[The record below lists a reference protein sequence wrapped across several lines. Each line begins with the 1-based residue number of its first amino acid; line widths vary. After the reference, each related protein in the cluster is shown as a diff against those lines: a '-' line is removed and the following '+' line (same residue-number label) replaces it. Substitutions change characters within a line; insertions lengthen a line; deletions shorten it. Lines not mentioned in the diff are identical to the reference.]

1 MKYANHFSNN
11 GNMQNQQFID
21 KQKIPNNQI
30 HSVLNLITIAT
41 CIIVFGCSHS
51 SPQQQTIHEI
61 REDVV
66 ETPSTNTYA
75 TIAVPGHLSYLCLDN
90 NRRNPIAWVATS
102 REHRGQNWLRVID
115 LKSQEILASTM
126 LSNTTKAMACGDHTL
141 VINTY
146 DGLFRRY
153 KLQTKN
159 PTLKLEITHQSDGY
173 GTPRLSS
180 GIILINDDDA
190 QQGLAYHHLEEP
202 FTTPAQTI
210 TFSNAHE
217 ENLYFDVQDHFF
229 TAITTHRNLYVFDLK
244 SKTLNYLI
252 KQALDFE
259 PSALSQANS
268 FIYILDK
275 NDNNLNSELYIYK
288 IDRNTT
294 ELVNTIKTQCI
305 QQIMAHPDGAFL
317 LSNHST
323 CGNRLSWYSNI
334 TKTVQIIAQ
343 QPQASAYH
351 LPHVRTENG
360 LIWFDSMP
368 ENAGHFKAFDYT
380 IQNGQ
385 PILRQR
391 YGFEAP
397 SGILSADFHP
407 DHGLLI
413 GTACFGC
420 ETNDTYSNKSRVLY
434 FNTSK
439 K

>member
-1 MKYANHFSNN
+1 
-11 GNMQNQQFID
+11 
-21 KQKIPNNQI
+21 
-30 HSVLNLITIAT
+30 
-41 CIIVFGCSHS
+41 
-51 SPQQQTIHEI
+51 
-61 REDVV
+61 
-66 ETPSTNTYA
+66 
-75 TIAVPGHLSYLCLDN
+75 
-90 NRRNPIAWVATS
+90 
-102 REHRGQNWLRVID
+102 
-115 LKSQEILASTM
+115 
-126 LSNTTKAMACGDHTL
+126 MACGDQTL

-146 DGLFRRY
+146 DGLFRHY

-159 PTLKLEITHQSDGY
+159 QLQKLEITHQSDGY

-190 QQGLAYHHLEEP
+190 QPGLVYHHLEET
-202 FTTPAQTI
+202 FATPAQTI

-244 SKTLNYLI
+244 SKNLNYLI

-259 PSALSQANS
+259 PSALSQATS
-268 FIYILDK
+268 FVYILDK
-275 NDNNLNSELYIYK
+275 NDNKLNSKLYIYK
-288 IDRNTT
+288 IDKNNI
-294 ELVNTIKTQCI
+294 ELVTSTKTQCV
-305 QQIMAHPDGAFL
+305 QQIIAHPDGAFL

-323 CGNRLSWYSNI
+323 CGNQLSWYSNV
-334 TKTVQIIAQ
+334 TKSIQVIRQ
-343 QPQASAYH
+343 QTQVSAYQ

-368 ENAGHFKAFDYT
+368 ENAGHFEAHEYT

-420 ETNDTYSNKSRVLY
+420 GTSDTYSNKSRVLY